1 MESKI
6 IFLILI
12 LFQIYKSLCF
22 EIFLMN
28 NLIIENYGKA
38 INISQYCIHYINE
51 SLNEFKDFCLERDNK
66 LEDIFDEKNFLNV
79 SKIELKF
86 ETYSHIYSFSS
97 FTKNKFYSLHSCQNK
112 SQYLYFMV
120 DIEADYEAKEN
131 KKLYISKE
139 YLNFE
144 DSYFLYGFCLPFN
157 YSVQTC
163 NKSDVREII
172 NFTNDMLN
180 NYLFPSKSKISIS
193 IINHDR
199 PYEVFGY
206 IIIGIILFQ
215 IALITFTYPLYKFLA
230 KILKKKEKIE
240 ENENNNEKNNNKHN
254 GKYLIPKWL
263 TSFNSFSLSN
273 NMHELF
279 NVKSNSTEMNNYSGL
294 YAIRGLNAISMFF
307 TVLGL
312 TFIGIYNSPLKITG
326 VSQIRSVLFHE
337 LYFLVFIGLRY
348 SPRII
353 FSCSGYTLSYKY
365 LSFMDKYTIDFS
377 LMKFAFYQF
386 YKYFILIFY
395 NLFFRYSL
403 NLLIRKFFPY
413 WFFLQQKIINNYK
426 GNYNGDYP
434 IYQILMSFLGV
445 DLFLENQSKKS
456 DQNISDYFWIPYNE
470 VFFFIFG
477 IIIMT
482 IGYKYKLKID
492 VFILILILLG
502 FIGKIA
508 FSYLYH
514 KYYSTL
520 YYYLFDYG
528 KFMINPLFN
537 LTYFLIGIYFGLI
550 NYALQKGATNQ
561 FDNSIFNK
569 IKKFSF
575 EKKDENG
582 ENEENKKNEEKE
594 ANNDKD
600 KMDKDEKTEENNI
613 INSANIK
620 DDNNNNYFNRVSY
633 TSSFSES
640 ITSNDMENTDLFK
653 DEDDDDLIGFK
664 YSSNEEIIEEIPFL
678 YTIVKYINKRK
689 KFRHYKIFY
698 GLCFILIILP
708 ILSHYLILNLYNGDA
723 IIKDLKKENNVDEFY
738 KTINLYDY
746 ITNFTLNLI
755 FRIDI
760 EIFIL
765 LIHWLF
771 IDLNIMGKYNI
782 LTFFS
787 NISWGIFD
795 KSCFSFE
802 IISNMIILFVIYS
815 SETFISVNIFTIFL
829 YFIFISVLI
838 LLFTFLSY
846 IYLELPLKRLTK
858 LILNKNDNL
867 KDYEEDTLFK
877 DEEKEENNLAKKQN

>member
-6 IFLILI
+6 VFLILI

-28 NLIIENYGKA
+28 NLIIQNYGKA
-38 INISQYCIHYINE
+38 INIAKDCKEYIEAN
-51 SLNEFKDFCLERDNK
+51 LNEFKDFCFKIDKK
-66 LEDIFDEKNFLNV
+66 LENIFDDKNLLNV
-79 SKIELKF
+79 SKIELNF
-86 ETYSHIYSFSS
+86 ETYSHIYSSSS
-97 FTKNKFYSLHSCQNK
+97 FTKNKFYSLYSCQNN
-112 SQYLYFMV
+112 SYYLYFMV
-120 DIEADYEAKEN
+120 DIEADIEDEEN
-131 KKLYISKE
+131 KNLYISKE

-144 DSYFLYGFCLPFN
+144 DSYYLYGFCLPFKQN
-157 YSVQTC
+157 FPTC
-163 NKSDVREII
+163 NQSDVKEIVK
-172 NFTNDMLN
+172 FTNLMMD
-180 NYLFPSKSKISIS
+180 NYLFPNNSKISIS
-193 IINHDR
+193 IIDHTR
-199 PYEVFGY
+199 PYEVLGY

-230 KILKKKEKIE
+230 KILKKKKKIE
-240 ENENNNEKNNNKHN
+240 EVENDNENNNNKHN
-254 GKYLIPKWL
+254 DKYLIPKWL
-263 TSFNSFSLSN
+263 SNFKSFSLSN
-273 NMHELF
+273 NMIELF

-307 TVLGL
+307 TILGL

-326 VSQIRSVLFHE
+326 ISQIRKVLFHE

-365 LSFMDKYTIDFS
+365 LSFMDKYSIDFS
-377 LMKFAFYQF
+377 VMKFAFYQF
-386 YKYFILIFY
+386 YKYIILIFF

-413 WFFLQQKIINNYK
+413 WFFLQNKIINNYK
-426 GNYNGDYP
+426 EDY
-434 IYQILMSFLGV
+434 QVLMSFLGV

-456 DQNISDYFWIPYNE
+456 EQNISDYFWIPYNE

-482 IGYKYKLKID
+482 IGYKFKLKID
-492 VFILILILLG
+492 VFILILIFLG
-502 FIGKIA
+502 FIGKIT

-520 YYYLFDYG
+520 YYYLLDYG

-550 NYALQKGATNQ
+550 NYALQKGAINQ

-582 ENEENKKNEEKE
+582 ENEEKKENEEKE
-594 ANNDKD
+594 INDDKD
-600 KMDKDEKTEENNI
+600 KVINDEKTEESSI
-613 INSANIK
+613 TNSTNIK
-620 DDNNNNYFNRVSY
+620 DENNNNIFNRASY
-633 TSSFSES
+633 SSSFSES
-640 ITSNDMENTDLFK
+640 ITSNDMDNTDPFK
-653 DEDDDDLIGFK
+653 DEDDDSKGFK
-664 YSSNEEIIEEIPFL
+664 YSSNEDIVQEIPFL

-689 KFRHYKIFY
+689 KFRHYKFFY
-698 GLCFILIILP
+698 GLFFILILLP
-708 ILSHYLILNLYNGDA
+708 IISHYTILNLYNGNS
-723 IIKDLKKENNVDEFY
+723 IIKDLKKEKKVDEFY
-738 KTINLYDY
+738 KTLNLYDY
-746 ITNFTLNLI
+746 ITNFALNLI

-760 EIFIL
+760 DIFIL
-765 LIHWLF
+765 LIHWFF
-771 IDLNIMGKYNI
+771 IDLHIMGKYNI

-802 IISNMIILFVIYS
+802 IVSNMIILFVIYS
-815 SETFISVNIFTIFL
+815 SETFISVNIYTIFL
-829 YFIFISVLI
+829 YFIFILVLV

-846 IYLELPLKRLTK
+846 IYLELPLKRITK

-877 DEEKEENNLAKKQN
+877 DEEREENNIAKKQN